1 MRYAEITGWGKCVPP
16 AVLTNDDLSTV
27 IDTSDAWIRPRTG
40 IGQRHI
46 SHVSTSELATVAA
59 KRALAAAG
67 LTGKDLDLIILAT
80 ASPDTLIPNV
90 ASTLQANIGAQC
102 GAFDMN
108 AACSGFL
115 YALGLAAG
123 QIRSG
128 QSRQIL
134 VVGAERLSFFINWTQ
149 RESAVLFGD
158 GAGAVILEAVDSDTP
173 TGVLSYQTHN
183 DPDGRDF
190 LKVDGFG
197 TNMDRENPH
206 AMEFFLQ
213 FEGKE
218 IFKRAIAGMGQ
229 LSHQVL
235 EDSGLSIGDIDLV
248 IPHQANIRIINTLA
262 SKMRVPLEKTFVN
275 IERYGNTSAATIPI
289 ALCDALA
296 AGCIHGGA
304 NLLTCAFGAGLTSAA
319 ATIKWGDR
327 TQPKA
332 DSNAALS
339 PCHRTAL
346 ELIESAIARDKSG
359 AERVKAG

>member
-1 MRYAEITGWGKCVPP
+1 MRYAEITGWGKSVPP

-40 IGQRHI
+40 IGQRYI
-46 SHVSTSELATVAA
+46 SHVSTSDLAIVAA

-90 ASTLQANIGAQC
+90 ASTLQASIGAQC

-115 YALGLAAG
+115 YALGLATG

-128 QSRQIL
+128 QSRRIL
-134 VVGAERLSFFINWTQ
+134 IVGAERLSFYINWTQ
-149 RESAVLFGD
+149 RDSAVLFGD
-158 GAGAVILEAVDSDTP
+158 GAGAVILESVDSDVP

-197 TNMDRENPH
+197 TGMDRENPY
-206 AMEFFLQ
+206 AMDFFLQ

-218 IFKRAIAGMGQ
+218 IFKRAIAGMEK
-229 LSHQVL
+229 LSRGVL
-235 EDSGLSIGDIDLV
+235 EDSGLGIGDISLV

-262 SKMRVPLEKTFVN
+262 SKMQIPLEKTFVN
-275 IERYGNTSAATIPI
+275 IEHYGNTSAATIPI
-289 ALCDALA
+289 ALCDALE
-296 AGCIHGGA
+296 AGRIHGEE

-319 ATIKWGDR
+319 ATIKWGKR
-327 TQPKA
+327 TVPKGSSDA
-332 DSNAALS
+332 TLP
-339 PCHRTAL
+339 PCQQTGL
-346 ELIESAIARDKSG
+346 QLIESAIIRDKLG
-359 AERVKAG
+359 AERMKAR